1 MSYTPI
7 PITERTQKIKEQYMR
22 LAVPLAK
29 DVHANKR
36 FRQFHTGDK
45 WITLGFLEGWA
56 RHADAPSTKLRR
68 AYAEAEEL
76 YAARP
81 IILDGELMAGHL
93 YLPEYTK
100 EEQARYDAL
109 CERFEMSAFAL
120 SNGAKTPSETH
131 IALDLEKLLRL
142 GLNGLR
148 REITEHRNALDLNAS
163 HAYPDFEEFERDE
176 FYRACLLELDALS
189 DLARRYADAAEQQA
203 ASADGTRRSELL
215 RISHTL
221 RRVPDA
227 PAESFFEAIQSV
239 HFFLSN
245 LFGLYPLGRP
255 DRYLYPFYKRDVEGG
270 ALTREEAQELIDQFC
285 LHVSTRVFSRAA
297 CGFIVGGKDEN
308 GDLTENDLTYMFL
321 TALEHLRLP
330 DPNGALAVTEK
341 TSDEILKYCTE
352 LLSKGVT
359 HPAFYNDDLIR
370 TSFVDYGFP
379 TADAANYIHTTC
391 AELSLIG
398 KTKAHTTVPFI
409 FLPVILQETVDRNTD
424 AESPA
429 QLMEH
434 FIAATTAKL
443 QEEHRNYSFK
453 LMEARRSGGN
463 DPYRV
468 SCLIDDCIARGKS
481 IYDGGAKY
489 MLVLPTFVGFANIVD
504 AFVAIKHL
512 VFDEQ
517 RLTLAEFNRIVH
529 DNFEGFE
536 DLRQYIL
543 HRLPH
548 YGNNDKETNEI
559 AKVLSDGIRALVKRD
574 DLPFSERTIPGTFS
588 YVAHATFGAQNGAC
602 FDGHLAH
609 TSWSDG
615 CGPVQGRDVEG
626 PTAMI
631 NSLTSW
637 DERAFLG
644 GMVVNVK
651 FASDFLQKKKDDV
664 LIGLLRAFLRRGG
677 IEMQVNVVDKETLRD
692 AREHPHAHENLL
704 VRIGGYSDY
713 FVRLDPSVQEEIINR
728 TEY

>member
-285 LHVSTRVFSRAA
+285 LGISDRVFTRAA
-297 CGFIVGGKDEN
+297 CGFIVGGRDASGVLVEN
-308 GDLTENDLTYMFL
+308 ALTYMFL
-321 TALEHLRLP
+321 TALDHLRLP
-330 DPNGALAVTEK
+330 DPNGALAVT
-341 TSDEILKYCTE
+341 
-352 LLSKGVT
+352 
-359 HPAFYNDDLIR
+359 
-370 TSFVDYGFP
+370 
-379 TADAANYIHTTC
+379 
-391 AELSLIG
+391 AE
-398 KTKAHTTVPFI
+398 T
-409 FLPVILQETVDRNTD
+409 
-424 AESPA
+424 
-429 QLMEH
+429 
-434 FIAATTAKL
+434 
-443 QEEHRNYSFK
+443 
-453 LMEARRSGGN
+453 
-463 DPYRV
+463 
-468 SCLIDDCIARGKS
+468 
-481 IYDGGAKY
+481 
-489 MLVLPTFVGFANIVD
+489 
-504 AFVAIKHL
+504 
-512 VFDEQ
+512 
-517 RLTLAEFNRIVH
+517 
-529 DNFEGFE
+529 
-536 DLRQYIL
+536 
-543 HRLPH
+543 
-548 YGNNDKETNEI
+548 
-559 AKVLSDGIRALVKRD
+559 
-574 DLPFSERTIPGTFS
+574 
-588 YVAHATFGAQNGAC
+588 
-602 FDGHLAH
+602 
-609 TSWSDG
+609 
-615 CGPVQGRDVEG
+615 
-626 PTAMI
+626 
-631 NSLTSW
+631 
-637 DERAFLG
+637 
-644 GMVVNVK
+644 
-651 FASDFLQKKKDDV
+651 
-664 LIGLLRAFLRRGG
+664 
-677 IEMQVNVVDKETLRD
+677 
-692 AREHPHAHENLL
+692 
-704 VRIGGYSDY
+704 
-713 FVRLDPSVQEEIINR
+713 
-728 TEY
+728 